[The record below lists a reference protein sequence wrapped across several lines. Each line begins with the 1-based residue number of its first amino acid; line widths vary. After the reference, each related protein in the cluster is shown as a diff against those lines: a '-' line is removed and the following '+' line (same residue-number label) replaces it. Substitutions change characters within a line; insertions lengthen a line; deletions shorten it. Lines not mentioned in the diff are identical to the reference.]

1 MGVQVI
7 ERDGKPEYAVLPWEE
22 YQALLL
28 AAGQQSVQEQ
38 SAGVPAADARF
49 SLARVRELRESC
61 GMSVEQ
67 LARAVGISAP
77 YLGMIEAGERTPDGA
92 IERALARV
100 LARQGA
106 EP

>member
-1 MGVQVI
+1 MGVQII
-7 ERDGKPEYAVLPWEE
+7 ERDGRPEYAVLPWEE

-28 AAGQQSVQEQ
+28 AAGRQPVQEAP
-38 SAGVPAADARF
+38 AGLPVADAGF
-49 SLARVRELRESC
+49 SLARIRELREGC

-67 LARAVGISAP
+67 LARAVGISVP
-77 YLGMIEAGERTPDGA
+77 YLGMIESGERSPDGA

-100 LARQGA
+100 LARQGT